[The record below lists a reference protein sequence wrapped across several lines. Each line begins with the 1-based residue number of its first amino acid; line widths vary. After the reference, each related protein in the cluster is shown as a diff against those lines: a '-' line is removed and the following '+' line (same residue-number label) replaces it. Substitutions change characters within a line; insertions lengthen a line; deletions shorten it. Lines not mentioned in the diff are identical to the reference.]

1 MRGCYCTAKCHTH
14 CSLVEEEEVR
24 ELKLFA
30 VCGGRQTTRG
40 SVAECI
46 EVGLIK
52 AITQSTCLISSIR
65 GQMKKITKHAA
76 LCGSN

>member
-1 MRGCYCTAKCHTH
+1 M
-14 CSLVEEEEVR
+14 EDEEEVR

-40 SVAECI
+40 SAAECI
-46 EVGLIK
+46 EVRLIK

-65 GQMKKITKHAA
+65 RQMKKLPNMLLFAVLIRM
-76 LCGSN
+76 LG